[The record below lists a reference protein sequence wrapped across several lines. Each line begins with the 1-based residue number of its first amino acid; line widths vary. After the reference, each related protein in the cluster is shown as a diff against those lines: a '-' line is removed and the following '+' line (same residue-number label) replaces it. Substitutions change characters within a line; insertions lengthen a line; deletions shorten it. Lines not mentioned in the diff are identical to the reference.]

1 MLHFTKQKSSNH
13 TRASICRTDL
23 ATLTRL
29 LFSALAVLLTY
40 SNQSSAF
47 PPGDA
52 PAPEA
57 PMIAEASDE
66 AKNQIQTFKIPD
78 NFTVDVFAAEPLV
91 ANPVA
96 FFVDYHGNFY
106 VCESFRQNRGVTDNR
121 QHNRAWVDDDLA
133 AQSVDDRIRYHKKHL
148 GDKISEYTRYDDQI
162 RLLRDSNGDG
172 QADSAKVFAN
182 QFNQIE
188 DGTAAGILARN
199 GNVYLTC
206 IPHLWLLRTALRITF
221 WSGGTR

>member
-1 MLHFTKQKSSNH
+1 MLHFTKQQSSNH
-13 TRASICRTDL
+13 NPSSICRTDL
-23 ATLTRL
+23 ATLTLL
-29 LFSALAVLLTY
+29 LFLALAVLLTY

-66 AKNQIQTFKIPD
+66 AKNQIQTFKVPD

-96 FFVDYHGNFY
+96 FFVDYHVNFY

-133 AQSVDDRIRYHKKHL
+133 AQSVD
-148 GDKISEYTRYDDQI
+148 E
-162 RLLRDSNGDG
+162 LRDNPDKF
-172 QADSAKVFAN
+172 D
-182 QFNQIE
+182 
-188 DGTAAGILARN
+188 
-199 GNVYLTC
+199 
-206 IPHLWLLRTALRITF
+206 ALRSSIATAFQLATRRHRRITA
-221 WSGGTR
+221 STPYATR